1 MIQED
6 IGEYLNLYRN
16 RFFSLM
22 INVDLNGSLNIISL
36 IYIERRNYFVI
47 STFRKL
53 RGNDFLK
60 LC

>member
-6 IGEYLNLYRN
+6 IGEYLNLYCN

-22 INVDLNGSLNIISL
+22 INADLNGSLNIISL
-36 IYIERRNYFVI
+36 IYIEKRNYFVI